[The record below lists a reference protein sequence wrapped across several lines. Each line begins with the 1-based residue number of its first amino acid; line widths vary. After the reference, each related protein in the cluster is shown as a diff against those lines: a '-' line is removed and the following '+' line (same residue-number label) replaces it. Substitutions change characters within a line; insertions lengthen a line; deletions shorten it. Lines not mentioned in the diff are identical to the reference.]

1 MPDYRPI
8 IRDAYREILGR
19 AADAG
24 GLASYNR
31 RMNEGLSESEL
42 REALLRSDEYADKN
56 PFSVLAP
63 RVGMNVHVPSNAML
77 EDVARNIGLR
87 WIRVDFDWFR
97 IEPQQ
102 GTFRFR
108 DIDRIVNASERLGLK
123 ILATLAYT
131 PPWASSRPG
140 NPQRSD
146 PPASVAFWTDFVR
159 AAVRRYRGRITFWQF
174 WNEPNLDLFWTGT
187 MQQYRTR
194 ILVPGAR
201 AATEEAPGVRTV
213 APGLA
218 NVGDWRDG
226 FEEVMRSKSVIDV
239 INHHNYPSNGHDA
252 IGELQQDE
260 LFRPSLRTLM
270 REHDVDD
277 RPFWLTETGRKTSD
291 GNQPQYVRDVLASL
305 EEELWVHRLFFFH
318 YWDGPGQ
325 GNGGFG
331 FVNENFSPK
340 PVYHVLK
347 NELQRGNRLR
357 RSST

>member
-159 AAVRRYRGRITFWQF
+159 AVVRRYRGRITFWQF

-218 NVGDWRDG
+218 NVGDWRDW

-239 INHHNYPSNGHDA
+239 INHHNYPRNGHDA

-260 LFRPSLRTLM
+260 LFPLC
-270 REHDVDD
+270 
-277 RPFWLTETGRKTSD
+277 P
-291 GNQPQYVRDVLASL
+291 
-305 EEELWVHRLFFFH
+305 
-318 YWDGPGQ
+318 
-325 GNGGFG
+325 
-331 FVNENFSPK
+331 
-340 PVYHVLK
+340 
-347 NELQRGNRLR
+347 
-357 RSST
+357 